1 MICEPIEN
9 ELVMMAFPTPS
20 EWLLALTNC
29 SRPFSITT
37 DRPNVTSSVV
47 RMLRSSEAW
56 ITVRCS
62 T

>member
-9 ELVMMAFPTPS
+9 ELVMIALSTPS
-20 EWLLALTNC
+20 EWLLALKN
-29 SRPFSITT
+29 SSSAFSITT
-37 DRPNVTSSVV
+37 DSPNVTSSVV
-47 RMLRSSEAW
+47 RMLRSSAAW